1 VKFIYRDN
9 IYKNNWRKKVLEML
23 RVAKTENG
31 YVRGIAAADP
41 RITAYKGIPYAKAP
55 VGELRFRAPLPAD
68 SWEGIRDCK
77 EFGPIPMQDVPGG
90 NPNDFYAKEWHVD
103 PDTPM
108 SEDCLY
114 LNVWTPAKHPEEKLP
129 VFVWIFGGAFQ
140 GGYSSEMEFDGERM
154 ARRGIVV
161 VSMNYRVNIFGL
173 LAHKEL
179 SDENPNG
186 PSTNFGLLDQ
196 RAALLWVQRNIAAF
210 GGDPNNVTIGGQ
222 SAGAGCVLNHIVS
235 PLTDGLFNK
244 AIMQSGGG
252 LRTKVFL
259 PSKNKQEAEQLG
271 EEFFKFAGIKSLSDA
286 RAMDAKELFNYYV
299 SFREKHGFTCFQP
312 CVDGYYLQEDPSEA
326 VIHGKHK
333 DIPYML
339 GQTSGEQ
346 FGIPNNLED
355 FTQSIRRRYPQ
366 EADRILAAANV
377 TTVETMQE
385 LFRSD
390 AFNIRTLANV
400 LFCKTQLM
408 QKRNT
413 HPTYLYYFAPTTI
426 PGDNAGAF
434 HSSELWFMFE
444 TLAKSTR
451 PFNGKHYDLA
461 HDMCNYWTN
470 FIKNGDPNGVRA
482 DGSPMV
488 KWNPFTEAETGMLC
502 LNEDNIR
509 MEEAE
514 SELMRVMY
522 DIYLK

>member
-1 VKFIYRDN
+1 
-9 IYKNNWRKKVLEML
+9 ML
-23 RVAKTENG
+23 RETLTEYG

-41 RITAYKGIPYAKAP
+41 RITAFKGIPYAKPP
-55 VGELRFRAPLPAD
+55 VGELRFRPPLPPD
-68 SWEGIRDCK
+68 PWEGIRECK

-103 PDTPM
+103 PDIPM

-114 LNVWTPAKHPEEKLP
+114 LNVWTPARHKDEKLP
-129 VFVWIFGGAFQ
+129 VLVWIYGGAFQ
-140 GGYSSEMEFDGERM
+140 SGYSSEMEFDGERM

-161 VSMNYRVNIFGL
+161 VTLNYRVNIFGL

-179 SDENPNG
+179 SAENPDG
-186 PSTNFGLLDQ
+186 PNTNFGLLDQ

-222 SAGAGCVLNHIVS
+222 SSGAGCVLDHIVS

-252 LRTKVFL
+252 LRTKIFL
-259 PSKNKQEAEQLG
+259 PLQNKNEAEQLG
-271 EEFFKFAGIKSLSDA
+271 EEFFSYAGIKSLSEA
-286 RAMDAKELFNYYV
+286 RAMDAKKLFDYYV
-299 SFREKHGFTCFQP
+299 GFREKHGFVCFQP
-312 CVDGYYLQEDPSEA
+312 CVDGYYLPIDPSEA
-326 VIHGKHK
+326 VIQGKHK

-346 FGIPNNLED
+346 FGIPNNLTD
-355 FTQSIRRRYPQ
+355 FEKFVHWKYPQ
-366 EADRILAAANV
+366 EAERILKAANAA
-377 TTVETMQE
+377 TVEELQE
-385 LFRSD
+385 LYRSD
-390 AFNIRTLANV
+390 AFNTRTLANV

-408 QKRNT
+408 QKRT
-413 HPTYLYYFAPTTI
+413 SPTYLYYFAPTTI

-451 PFNGKHYDLA
+451 PFTGKHYDLA
-461 HDMCNYWTN
+461 SVMCNYWTN
-470 FIKNGDPNGVRA
+470 FVKNGNPNGVKA

-488 KWNPFTEAETGMLC
+488 TWLPFTEEQPGMIC

-509 MEEAE
+509 MIPAE
-514 SELMRVMY
+514 SDLMRVMY